1 MLPEWKVLVLNSS
14 YEPLQFCA
22 PRRAIVMVLKGRAQ
36 KVEVD
41 GYLVRSPS
49 LTMRLPAV
57 IRLMR
62 YVRRPYRPG
71 VAFSKKNVFKRD
83 QYTCQYCGGGGGTLT
98 LDHVIPRSR
107 GGATDWENVVIACR
121 SCNAKKGDRPLHET
135 SLSLLRPPARPSD
148 LSFARTAQGAPASV
162 QAAWAKYLTYASNG

>member
-14 YEPLQFCA
+14 FEPLQFCTT
-22 PRRAIVMVLKGRAQ
+22 RRAVVMVLKGRAV
-36 KVEVD
+36 KVELD
-41 GYLVRSPS
+41 GHLVRSPS
-49 LTMRLPAV
+49 VTIQLPTV

-83 QYTCQYCGGGGGTLT
+83 QNTCQYCGASGGTLT

-107 GGATDWENVVIACR
+107 GGATVWENVVLACQR
-121 SCNAKKGDRPLHET
+121 CNTEKGDRPLHET
-135 SLSLLRPPARPSD
+135 TLSLLRPPVRPGH
-148 LSFARTAQGAPASV
+148 LFFARIAQGAPVSV
-162 QAAWAKYLTYASNG
+162 QAAWAKYLAYASND